1 MKGTIITRTLAGGKT
16 KCYDVRW
23 RVDGRQKSQTFA
35 RRKAAETFLADVVT
49 KVHAGTYRELQS
61 ITFAAYAE
69 KWRAGL
75 GGGIKPSTA
84 ASYRSILEHQL
95 IPAFG
100 PRQLA
105 SLTVDDVNIYLAARE
120 GTLKPKTLRN
130 HLVLLGK
137 LFGDAM
143 ESGYLAINRLAKS
156 KALRRPRA
164 LRPEDDAEVEIL
176 DAAEVNQL
184 LDQVSPHYL
193 SLYITAVSTGMRL
206 GELLAFQWGDV
217 AWSTRQLRVR
227 RSLYKGQCFLPKS
240 KKSRR
245 AIDVGDQ
252 VLGALRAL
260 ERARYGEAGAPPD
273 AHVFL
278 RPDGTLIDPDN
289 LRNRVWEP
297 AVKAAGLR
305 HVTQHSLRH
314 TYASLLIAQGENPK
328 YISEQLGHASIQ
340 ITMDR
345 YGHLFPNQKRTTAAR
360 LEAQLA
366 AGKEQAPAAEPS
378 NTHPTEQAEPGRN
391 TREQAGGRR
400 AGEA

>member
-1 MKGTIITRTLAGGKT
+1 MKGTIITRTLAGGKA
-16 KCYDVRW
+16 KAYDVRW

-35 RRKAAETFLADVVT
+35 RRKAAETFLADIVK
-49 KVHAGTYRELQS
+49 KVHEGTYRELQP
-61 ITFAAYAE
+61 ITFKAYAE
-69 KWRAGL
+69 KWLAGL

-84 ASYRSILEHQL
+84 RSYQSILEHQL
-95 IPAFG
+95 IPSFG
-100 PRQLA
+100 ARQLA
-105 SLTVDDVNIYLAARE
+105 SLTVDDVNMYLAARA
-120 GTLKPKTLRN
+120 GGLKPKTLRN

-137 LFGDAM
+137 LFADAM
-143 ESGYLAINRLAKS
+143 ESGHLAVNRLAKS

-184 LDQVSPHYL
+184 LDKMSPDYL
-193 SLYITAVSTGMRL
+193 PLYITAVSSGMRL
-206 GELLAFQWGDV
+206 GELLALQWGDV
-217 AWSTRQLRVR
+217 DWSTRQLRVR
-227 RSLYKGQCFLPKS
+227 RSLYKGQCYLPKS

-252 VLGALRAL
+252 VLGALRGL

-273 AHVFL
+273 AYVFL

-289 LRNRVWEP
+289 LRNRVWGP

-328 YISEQLGHASIQ
+328 YISAQLGHASIQ

-345 YGHLFPNQKRTTAAR
+345 YGHLFPNQKRTAAAR

-366 AGKEQAPAAEPS
+366 AGKDRRAESS
-378 NTHPTEQAEPGRN
+378 NIHPTEQAEPGRN
-391 TREQAGGRR
+391 TTEQAGERR

>member
-1 MKGTIITRTLAGGKT
+1 
-16 KCYDVRW
+16 V
-23 RVDGRQKSQTFA
+23 
-35 RRKAAETFLADVVT
+35 
-49 KVHAGTYRELQS
+49 
-61 ITFAAYAE
+61 
-69 KWRAGL
+69 
-75 GGGIKPSTA
+75 
-84 ASYRSILEHQL
+84 
-95 IPAFG
+95 
-100 PRQLA
+100 
-105 SLTVDDVNIYLAARE
+105 YLAARE

-137 LFGDAM
+137 LFADAL
-143 ESGYLAINRLAKS
+143 ESGHLAVNRLANS
-156 KALRRPRA
+156 KAIRRPRA
-164 LRPEDDAEVEIL
+164 LRPEDEAEVEIL

-184 LDQVSPHYL
+184 LDHVDPAYL
-193 SLYITAVSTGMRL
+193 ALYITAVSSGMRL
-206 GELLAFQWGDV
+206 GELLGFQWGDV
-217 AWSTRQLRVR
+217 DWSGRQLRVR
-227 RSLYKGQCFLPKS
+227 RGLYKGLCYLPKS

-260 ERARYGEAGAPPD
+260 EGARYGAAGAPPD
-273 AHVFL
+273 AHVFVK
-278 RPDGTLIDPDN
+278 PDGALIDPDN
-289 LRNRVWEP
+289 LRNRVWAP

-345 YGHLFPNQKRTTAAR
+345 YGHLFPNQKRTTGAR

-366 AGKEQAPAAEPS
+366 AGKAPEPS
-378 NTHPTEQAEPGRN
+378 NTHPTEEAEPARN
-391 TREQAGGRR
+391 TMEQAGERL